1 MPKICPK
8 NARGQKKGCFFRD
21 FFPYSVTGRE
31 LNITDETKCCK
42 NIVMFCKLLKVSSSG
57 EGKRKAKQYGQ
68 GNTSHEC
75 ILVRYFRER
84 ICKIDCI
91 PAHKH

>member
-1 MPKICPK
+1 MLGGKRKAVFVGFLPLLSDRK
-8 NARGQKKGCFFRD
+8 D
-21 FFPYSVTGRE
+21 TE
-31 LNITDETKCCK
+31 ITDETKCCK
-42 NIVMFCKLLKVSSSG
+42 HIVIFCKLFKVSTSG